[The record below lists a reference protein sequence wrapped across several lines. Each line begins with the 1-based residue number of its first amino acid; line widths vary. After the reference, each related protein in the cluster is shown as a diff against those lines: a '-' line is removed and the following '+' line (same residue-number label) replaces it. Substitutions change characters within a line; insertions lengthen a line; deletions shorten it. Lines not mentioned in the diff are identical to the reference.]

1 MQGRIGHL
9 LTVACHSHFSNF
21 LPIIDGTFSPQI
33 IVVNLLRESPS
44 PTASLPSPPPTP
56 QIIAVNLPADEISG
70 MREIFLDIDKDHSG
84 SISAEEFAQALRK
97 KGNNLPEEDVMR
109 LVRVRGG
116 GSIPHPLHTYAARGH

>member
-1 MQGRIGHL
+1 MSS
-9 LTVACHSHFSNF
+9 A
-21 LPIIDGTFSPQI
+21 
-33 IVVNLLRESPS
+33 
-44 PTASLPSPPPTP
+44 PPLST

-116 GSIPHPLHTYAARGH
+116 GEEREGMGFLLDRVGGGARSER